1 MLRLIYLTLENTN
14 TPGHN
19 MRVLTCTL
27 RRWKQT
33 VVGISLLLPFFAMGA
48 DESIEARAVAQ
59 RIVAN
64 VYFQQAIGA
73 SFLPYAK
80 ERSGMPASDGSTVS
94 DERIHAAFN
103 VAFVA
108 ALVTTFSGEEL
119 LALEPIYTTPT
130 GLRALGKMSSLT
142 TAVLKEF
149 RQGVGS
155 R

>member
-1 MLRLIYLTLENTN
+1 
-14 TPGHN
+14 
-19 MRVLTCTL
+19 
-27 RRWKQT
+27 
-33 VVGISLLLPFFAMGA
+33 
-48 DESIEARAVAQ
+48 
-59 RIVAN
+59 
-64 VYFQQAIGA
+64 
-73 SFLPYAK
+73 
-80 ERSGMPASDGSTVS
+80 MPASDGSTVS